1 MRNVRS
7 NLALS
12 CILAVL
18 FLLASLTVGA
28 MGMEAGSIASM
39 LASPSN
45 ISRTDVLVD
54 VSPNATSYI
63 QGAIGIPYTKF
74 VNDGG
79 VMKPVSEIAQ
89 ILGDAGISR
98 DDSVVIYGECMPC
111 GGGPS
116 TSTYVYWIL
125 KYLGH
130 EKVKV
135 LDGGI
140 KDWVALGKPT
150 SNKSEVRSRT
160 IYIPQLKA
168 NLFATFDYVK
178 NGGAQIVDARAASDY
193 SAGSIPR
200 AINIPFDEI
209 LKDDKIKNESALK
222 KIFSNLSTDKPVVVF
237 TNTGR
242 EGIACLV
249 RADSYGLWRSALLL
263 AELAGEPAH
272 S

>member
-98 DDSVVIYGECMPC
+98 DDSV
-111 GGGPS
+111 
-116 TSTYVYWIL
+116 
-125 KYLGH
+125 
-130 EKVKV
+130 
-135 LDGGI
+135 
-140 KDWVALGKPT
+140 
-150 SNKSEVRSRT
+150 
-160 IYIPQLKA
+160 
-168 NLFATFDYVK
+168 
-178 NGGAQIVDARAASDY
+178 
-193 SAGSIPR
+193 
-200 AINIPFDEI
+200 
-209 LKDDKIKNESALK
+209 
-222 KIFSNLSTDKPVVVF
+222 
-237 TNTGR
+237 
-242 EGIACLV
+242 
-249 RADSYGLWRSALLL
+249 
-263 AELAGEPAH
+263 
-272 S
+272 